1 MSTEPVYN
9 PAAIPIPDVL
19 KTLHRLRKHLK
30 SLQDEI
36 DRGPR
41 VLAIRKQNMTAAEAT
56 HKAAHDTLKKL
67 KLQQKDDE
75 GSLKQAE
82 QRLAKLGA
90 DIHSAG
96 SKKEFDAKTHE
107 IEFTTTK
114 KGELEDAILTAM
126 TEIEERTAE
135 LPTVDKTWADAQAE
149 FAEYQT
155 EAEARLQRLHA
166 DQAATQA
173 ELAEA
178 EAKLPEDVKPKYARL
193 VKSHG
198 PDAMA
203 GVDGRT
209 CQHCRTTVTEQVKNN
224 LISGMFVCCSNCGRG
239 LYLAD

>member
-1 MSTEPVYN
+1 MSTEPVYD
-9 PAAIPIPDVL
+9 PAAVPVPAVL

-30 SLQDEI
+30 ALQDEI

-41 VLAIRKQNMTAAEAT
+41 VLAARQQNMTAAEKT
-56 HKAAHDTLKKL
+56 HAAAHDALKKL

-82 QRLAKLGA
+82 QRLAKLSA

-114 KGELEDAILTAM
+114 KGELEDAILAAM
-126 TEIEERTAE
+126 TEIEERTAD
-135 LPTVDKTWADAQAE
+135 LPTVDTTWADARAE

-155 EAEARLQRLHA
+155 EAQARLERLLA

-173 ELAEA
+173 ELAET
-178 EAKLPEDVKPKYARL
+178 EAKLPADVKPKYDRL
-193 VKSHG
+193 VKTHG

-203 GVDGRT
+203 GVNGRT

-224 LISGMFVCCSNCGRG
+224 LTGGAFVCCPNCGRG
-239 LYLAD
+239 LYLVE